1 MRDGTDPIVEL
12 ANWFH
17 SAPGGYVRAWEQSQF
32 DAMVGDVFGYNALQL
47 GLPELDAL
55 RANRM
60 PFKGYVGH
68 QAPEAALA
76 GRWQGCTVALAEE
89 LPFESQSI
97 DLLVLPHTFECTEH
111 PHEVLREVE
120 RVLVPEGRVVIS
132 GFNPWSLWGAR
143 SRIPGLDPWMPQDPA
158 VQVSLARLK
167 DWFKLLS
174 LELDRGRYGCYAPP
188 CRTDRWLGRWAFM
201 EKAGDRWWP
210 VCGAVYVVSAVKR
223 VAGMRLIGPAW
234 KQKRNRA
241 ARAAQVVV
249 PHGRA
254 GLPQGPGWPPGPPG
268 MTRYGKDI

>member
-1 MRDGTDPIVEL
+1 VTDETDPIVEL
-12 ANWFH
+12 ADWFQ
-17 SAPGGYVRAWEQSQF
+17 SAPGEYVRAWEQAQF

-47 GLPELDAL
+47 GMPQIDAL

-60 PFKGYVGH
+60 PFKGYVGAR
-68 QAPEAALA
+68 APAPGLAA
-76 GRWQGCTVALAEE
+76 RWQGCTIALADE

-97 DLLVLPHTFECTEH
+97 DLLVLPHTFECTDH
-111 PHEVLREVE
+111 PHKVLREVE

-143 SRIPGLDPWMPQDPA
+143 SRIPGLEPWMPQDPD

-174 LELDRGRYGCYAPP
+174 LEVDRGRYGCYAPP
-188 CRTDRWLGRWAFM
+188 CRTEKWLARWRFM

-234 KQKRNRA
+234 KRKARRA
-241 ARAAQVVV
+241 ARSAQVVV

-254 GLPQGPGWPPGPPG
+254 GWPQRRAA
-268 MTRYGKDI
+268 RYGKDV